1 MKYSLTCF
9 FLLLI
14 IFSCKNEEKTQNT
27 EIKETKPS
35 KVLEVNN
42 FEKSLLSLKDVN
54 VKFNDSFKIK
64 RFGAKKKNDSVYAII
79 LRLDEN
85 VTEEQ
90 VRKYSIG
97 LRSYSFELELNDSVN
112 SLKRDFSPKITKKQ
126 GAKYIMLNQKING
139 IRYFDSI
146 EAYIY
151 KRRDWKASG
160 RLGTIIIKDIL
171 LEEKK

>member
-1 MKYSLTCF
+1 MKHSLTYF
-9 FLLLI
+9 FLILI
-14 IFSCKNEEKTQNT
+14 IFSCKNEEKTQN
-27 EIKETKPS
+27 IGVQETKPS
-35 KVLEVNN
+35 KELEVNN

-64 RFGAKKKNDSVYAII
+64 RFGAKKKNDSVYALI

-90 VRKYSIG
+90 VKKYSIG
-97 LRSYSFELELNDSVN
+97 LRSYSFELNDSVN

-126 GAKYIMLNQKING
+126 GAKYIILNQKING

-171 LEEKK
+171 LEEKDK